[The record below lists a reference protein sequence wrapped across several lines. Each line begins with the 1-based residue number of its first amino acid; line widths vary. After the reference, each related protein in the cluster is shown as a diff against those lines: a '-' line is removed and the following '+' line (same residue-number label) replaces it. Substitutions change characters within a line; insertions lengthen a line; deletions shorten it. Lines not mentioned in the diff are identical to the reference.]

1 MLDRPLVTQE
11 MSPYY
16 QGWNL
21 IDARRQFN
29 ESGAQPVP
37 LTDVIEAAKLL
48 VSDDP
53 DSIYEF
59 CVIISI
65 CEAAVLKELA
75 DQRKRQM
82 EIAKRKAKQK

>member
-1 MLDRPLVTQE
+1 M
-11 MSPYY
+11 
-16 QGWNL
+16 

-29 ESGAQPVP
+29 EAGAQPVP
-37 LTDVIEAAKLL
+37 LTDVIATAKLL

-53 DSIYEF
+53 DSVYEF

-65 CEAAVLKELA
+65 CEASVLKELA

-82 EIAKRKAKQK
+82 EIAKRKSKQK